1 MWPVAGTGFV
11 LKSLQNQRKENGCSP
26 RYTDKDLWYGNTY
39 GPRMFNCLRGSNKA
53 RRLRL
58 FPFTLDHTWATE
70 ENTQLKFFK
79 SDSYANLFQLLFFS
93 RHPPRSPP
101 WNRGGVALGLSLLT
115 GQSERLQ
122 NSIDGERLSIELCTW
137 RSTIKGLNIEWDIMN
152 SKSI

>member
-1 MWPVAGTGFV
+1 
-11 LKSLQNQRKENGCSP
+11 
-26 RYTDKDLWYGNTY
+26 
-39 GPRMFNCLRGSNKA
+39 MFNCLRGSNKA

-70 ENTQLKFFK
+70 ENTQLEFFK

-93 RHPPRSPP
+93 GHPPRSPP

-122 NSIDGERLSIELCTW
+122 NSIDVG
-137 RSTIKGLNIEWDIMN
+137 KGSLLNCVDEEAPL
-152 SKSI
+152 KA